1 MNTLYVTVDDLQSNL
16 DKAVGLGGTQVL
28 SPMGI
33 EANDTKIAITGFID
47 PERNYIALFKLAQ

>member
-1 MNTLYVTVDDLQSNL
+1 MITFYVIVDDPQSNL

-28 SPMGI
+28 SPIGI
-33 EANDTKIAITGFID
+33 EANDTKFAIAGFID